1 MSDKPQEAKE
11 SKIHIVTAFVVAAVI
26 IAVICVT
33 LPKQLSGGTT
43 NGQTDAAASDAQTSE
58 GNASNEADAAFPSW
72 NANSASLAEVKSF
85 VEDVTNPESP
95 NYVEPADRIATF
107 DMDGTILCEK
117 APVYFDYCLTMHRV
131 LDDPTFNADEG
142 ERFMMQQI
150 RDHANTYG
158 DTDSEY
164 KSEKHRQVASAF
176 AGMTPEEF
184 RAYTVNFADNTQAV
198 GFEGMTYGQSFY
210 KPMLEVINYLRDNE
224 FDVWIVSACEREV
237 TRAMVDRLGIPAD
250 HVIATDVPYVSSNQ
264 GEEAASDHTMS
275 QDETMV
281 LGEPL
286 QDKAEK
292 TGKCAAIAREIGKYP
307 LIAFGN
313 SSGDHAMLNYAK
325 SNPHHK
331 GMGVYIVADDEAREY
346 GNAQKAA
353 EANQTA
359 AENNWTAV
367 SMKDDWATIYG
378 EGVQKTALPNAAAAE
393 SQTEEE
399 GASEE
404 ETPYEE
410 YIEEYNE
417 YDMAA

>member
-1 MSDKPQEAKE
+1 MSEKPQE
-11 SKIHIVTAFVVAAVI
+11 SKIHIVTAFAVAAVI
-26 IAVICVT
+26 IAVICLT

-43 NGQTDAAASDAQTSE
+43 AGQTDAATSDAQTSE
-58 GNASNEADAAFPSW
+58 GDAGNETDGALPSW
-72 NANSASLAEVKSF
+72 NASSASLAELKGF

-95 NYVEPADRIATF
+95 NFVEPVDRIATF

-117 APVYFDYCLTMHRV
+117 APVYFDYCLAMHRV
-131 LDDPTFNADEG
+131 LDDPAYDAGEE
-142 ERFMMQQI
+142 ERFAMQQL
-150 RDHANTYG
+150 REHVNTYG
-158 DTDSEY
+158 NTDSEY
-164 KSEKHRQVASAF
+164 KSVKHRQVASAF

-184 RAYTVNFADNTQAV
+184 RAYVVNFADNTQAV

-210 KPMLEVINYLRDNE
+210 KPMLEVIDYLRAND

-237 TRAMVDRLGIPAD
+237 TRAMVERLGIPMD

-275 QDETMV
+275 QNETMV

-292 TGKCAAIAREIGKYP
+292 TGKCAAIAREIGNYP

-313 SSGDHAMLNYAK
+313 SSGDHAMLNYAE

-331 GMGVYIVADDEAREY
+331 GMGVYVVADDEAREY
-346 GNAQKAA
+346 GSASKAA
-353 EANQTA
+353 ENYQTA
-359 AENNWTAV
+359 AEQGWTAI

-378 EGVQKTALPNAAAAE
+378 ENVQKTALPNAANAVAE
-393 SQTEEE
+393 ADATKEAGAE
-399 GASEE
+399 GE
-404 ETPYEE
+404 YGEE
-410 YIEEYNE
+410 YVEEYD
-417 YDMAA
+417 YAAAA